1 MWTSAIVQYVINAI
15 VCRIRTATA
24 DVKFVESFTSM
35 CRGVVLLRAINV
47 VILPHRIGSVCVG
60 TAASVTANY
69 GDAEP
74 PPHRSSIGCLPT
86 YNRICLTPVQIA
98 RNVDRSCI
106 RTVTADVDCAAAFIL
121 MTRPVGIAITTLMLR
136 MYPHLEQSARSVALN
151 RTHTVTVGVS
161 VAVLCIT
168 RLAPVAVHRRLW
180 KEVRVCGELQ

>member
-47 VILPHRIGSVCVG
+47 VILSHRIGSVCVG

-74 PPHRSSIGCLPT
+74 HPRLSSIGCLPT

-98 RNVDRSCI
+98 RNADRSCI
-106 RTVTADVDCAAAFIL
+106 HTVTVGVVHAAAFIL
-121 MTRPVGIAITTLMLR
+121 KIWPVGIDITTPTLW
-136 MYPHLEQSARSVALN
+136 MYLPLERSARSVALN
-151 RTHTVTVGVS
+151 RTRTVTVGVS
-161 VAVLCIT
+161 VVVWCIT
-168 RLAPVAVHRRLW
+168 RHAPVAEHRRLW
-180 KEVRVCGELQ
+180 REVRACGGLL